1 MEAYIKVKNN
11 LFYKIK
17 DKEIYAINTDN
28 GSFRKSKT
36 LPTAYSDDVSV
47 ISKDEFNNAL
57 KQIGLD
63 GKFN

>member
-17 DKEIYAINTDN
+17 DKEIYAINTDS

-36 LPTAYSDDVSV
+36 LPTAYTDDVSV
-47 ISKDEFNNAL
+47 IGKDEFNNAL

>member
-1 MEAYIKVKNN
+1 MEIYLKVKDN

-17 DKEIYAINTDN
+17 TKEIYAVNTNN

-36 LPTAYSDDVSV
+36 LPSAYSEDVSV
-47 ISKDEFNNAL
+47 IGKEEFNNAL